1 MNAIFQAQSQ
11 PLELVE
17 IIDLKWLLA
26 HEGHHVHVERLQSDR
41 AYATEVLG
49 LAARSTSAA
58 LRAAAVRL
66 GTRLAATGNG

>member
-1 MNAIFQAQSQ
+1 MNAIFQPPSE

-41 AYATEVLG
+41 AYAAEVLD

-58 LRAAAVRL
+58 LRATAVRL
-66 GTRLAATGNG
+66 GVRLAATGNT

>member
-26 HEGHHVHVERLQSDR
+26 REGHRVHVERLQSDP
-41 AYATEVLG
+41 AYALEVLA
-49 LAARSTSAA
+49 LAAGSPSAA
-58 LRAAAVRL
+58 LQAAAVRL
-66 GTRLAATGNG
+66 AARLAAANKG